1 MLTLASSAF
10 GIPGR
15 HGMVGYSS
23 TTTSALGAGDSM
35 SYFGGS
41 MAYPDAESTSIVL
54 GDDDRLDERD
64 VDASVRALRPRSS
77 RRGSWDSEES
87 GWSAGL
93 QQAPSV
99 LPDKSLWSANSVRT
113 EGFSVGQEEDGDC
126 GKDDVGSIPIT
137 QEEHDTERNDLSTH
151 SDPSAFPI
159 QVASTDHDSLRPSS
173 TDTVAHAKEF
183 ESQRS
188 NEGAEPEAP
197 KTTCDD
203 DHTA

>member
-1 MLTLASSAF
+1 
-10 GIPGR
+10 
-15 HGMVGYSS
+15 MVGYNS
-23 TTTSALGAGDSM
+23 TAASVRGAADSM

-99 LPDKSLWSANSVRT
+99 LPDKSLWTANSVRT
-113 EGFSVGQEEDGDC
+113 EGFSTENVIEAD
-126 GKDDVGSIPIT
+126 GKDDVVSVSIT
-137 QEEHDTERNDLSTH
+137 QEEYDTEPSDLPSH
-151 SDPSAFPI
+151 SEPSVSSIHDKA
-159 QVASTDHDSLRPSS
+159 AAAEHDSLRPSS
-173 TDTVAHAKEF
+173 TDTVAHAKES
-183 ESQRS
+183 ESQPA
-188 NEGAEPEAP
+188 NEEAEPEVS
-197 KTTCDD
+197 KTTSDD
-203 DHTA
+203 GLSA